1 MNRLNLTDEKKSE
14 GGATQ
19 LLIRRDQTTYLVGV
33 HFTKDGRETI
43 DEKVRR
49 LLRKE
54 TMQT

>member
-33 HFTKDGRETI
+33 HFKKDGRETI